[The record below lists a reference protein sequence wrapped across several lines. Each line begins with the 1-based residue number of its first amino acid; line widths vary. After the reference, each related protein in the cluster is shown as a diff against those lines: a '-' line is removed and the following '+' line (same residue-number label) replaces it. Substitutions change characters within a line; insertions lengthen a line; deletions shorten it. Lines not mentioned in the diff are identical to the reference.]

1 LIFLYNVYKYFHVC
15 DGAFSHAADRGMM
28 ERTMASSDLTNPGTA
43 PEKREM
49 DEETLR
55 KLDRAL
61 QGWDDNNSEVRRL
74 FEESERRWVEIV
86 QPLVEAIGNS
96 ERLSE
101 EDLAVRINTR
111 D

>member
-1 LIFLYNVYKYFHVC
+1 
-15 DGAFSHAADRGMM
+15 M
-28 ERTMASSDLTNPGTA
+28 ELSMASSEQTQAGTDA
-43 PEKREM
+43 RQTELDM
-49 DEETLR
+49 ETLQ
-55 KLDRAL
+55 KLDQAL
-61 QGWDDNNSEVRRL
+61 QGWDDRTSEVRRL
-74 FEESERRWVEIV
+74 FEESQQRWVEIV